1 MKAADLFERIDIYE
15 LKITDSPFGD
25 TKRQWKKKYSTRAR
39 VNYSSGNRTIENDE
53 IFFMVDREFIMRH
66 YVPIVDTDIIVWKD
80 EKWRVLTID
89 HNRQYKDIIVRTTKI
104 MDEDVELSDSEP
116 TPEPTPDP
124 SNPNNDDIS
133 DGNS

>member
-1 MKAADLFERIDIYE
+1 MKSSDLRDRIDIYE
-15 LKITDSPFGD
+15 LKITESPFGN
-25 TKRQWKKKYSTRAR
+25 TKRQWEKKYSTRAR

-53 IFFMVDREFIMRH
+53 IFFMVDREFIMHH
-66 YVPIVDTDIIVWKD
+66 YVPIVDTDIIVWNN

-104 MDEDVELSDSEP
+104 MDEDVELSDPEP

>member
-1 MKAADLFERIDIYE
+1 M
-15 LKITDSPFGD
+15 
-25 TKRQWKKKYSTRAR
+25 
-39 VNYSSGNRTIENDE
+39 
-53 IFFMVDREFIMRH
+53 
-66 YVPIVDTDIIVWKD
+66 
-80 EKWRVLTID
+80 TID